1 MAFFD
6 ELLTTVHRNYGPQP
20 NASSAEAPPIDPQAI
35 IGALPAVIAVLR
47 ESGVKISGRAEMD
60 MEGLDPLTGL
70 GTKPASYRVV
80 IEFTL

>member
-1 MAFFD
+1 VPTSSIAD
-6 ELLTTVHRNYGPQP
+6 VLAAIQGAAPQQLT
-20 NASSAEAPPIDPQAI
+20 PPIDPQAI
-35 IGALPAVIAVLR
+35 IAILPVLISGLR

-60 MEGLDPLTGL
+60 MEGLDPLTRL